1 MLIPVLPL
9 YLADVGLSVGIIGV
23 VLGAA
28 GVGSLIGG
36 LPAGSFIVR
45 VGEKTV
51 ALTSLAAIG
60 ISSALLGIPE
70 TAILLIVLQMTFGA
84 GTAGL
89 RLASQTWVTQ
99 RLDAGVRGRAMAT
112 MGGSVRTG
120 FFLGPLLGGV
130 LVDLVGFTTTFI
142 VAGLLTTIGLL
153 SLLLQPPEDETLA
166 KRDSGRQKQG
176 ILKTLAA
183 HRRLLA
189 KTVVVPILVLTVREG
204 RQTVVPL
211 IGEDLELSATA
222 VGALVAVGAAA
233 DLLLFPV
240 SGILMDRFGRL
251 WGMVPAFGLTSLG
264 LVALGFAWFAS
275 SLIGVIG
282 AGVLMGV
289 GNGMSAGS
297 ILTLGSDLAPKDA
310 TAEFLAG
317 LAAIQSI
324 GRAIGPIVVGIVA
337 GSISLGFSALTL
349 SGLSALAIIWL
360 VFVIGETRRVPA

>member
-9 YLADVGLSVGIIGV
+9 YLADVGISVSTIGV

-28 GVGSLIGG
+28 GFGSLVGGLPVGSL
-36 LPAGSFIVR
+36 LVR
-45 VGEKTV
+45 LGERSV
-51 ALTSLAAIG
+51 ALGSLAAIG
-60 ISSALLGIPE
+60 ISAALLGIPE
-70 TAILLIVLQMTFGA
+70 TAIVLIILQMTFGA

-99 RLDAGVRGRAMAT
+99 RLDDNMRGRAMAA

-120 FFLGPLLGGV
+120 FLLGPLLGGV
-130 LVDLVGFTTTFI
+130 LVDLVGFTTTFL
-142 VAGLLTTIGLL
+142 VAGSLTTIGLFSIL
-153 SLLLQPPEDETLA
+153 RHRSEEGSAPKSPRKRPERGIIRTL
-166 KRDSGRQKQG
+166 KV
-176 ILKTLAA
+176 

-189 KTVVVPILVLTVREG
+189 KTAIVPILVLTVREG
-204 RQTVVPL
+204 RQTVLPL

-251 WGMVPAFGLTSLG
+251 WGMVPAFGLIALG
-264 LVALGFAWFAS
+264 LVALGFAWFAR
-275 SLIGVIG
+275 SLTGVVL
-282 AGVLMGV
+282 AGVLMGI

-324 GRAIGPIVVGIVA
+324 GRAIGPVIVGIVA
-337 GSISLGFSALTL
+337 GSISLGFSAISLAFL
-349 SGLSALAIIWL
+349 SGFAILWL